1 MSRIK
6 TVPHTR
12 VVNGE
17 RKFVLP
23 EDFLEIISG
32 VMINTKADLK
42 LPKILKSKISSGY
55 ELRYFILISITLM
68 V

>member
-6 TVPHTR
+6 TVPHTG

-32 VMINTKADLK
+32 LMINTKADLK
-42 LPKILKSKISSGY
+42 LPKILK
-55 ELRYFILISITLM
+55 
-68 V
+68 